1 MTNALINAQKETRK
15 LMPSLHEA
23 CGFDFCKPYAVKEF
37 DGRFTENKIK
47 RMMAE
52 TLLEGEA
59 VTPTTHRIIILTK
72 GGGAFTFANVWYLVE
87 IRYNKANID
96 LRSNYSYRES
106 FDYFYVKS
114 RFNDFRKSD
123 DCHTIVVAQHHK
135 YCKIPEKKPLDM
147 AERMDVAKF
156 GYCYSYRS
164 NKRYISSIE
173 VKDPHTRKTV
183 CSYVHGIETD
193 NADEIIDKSGYLL
206 YTRRADLKRRAIK
219 RKEEA
224 AKAIADRT
232 DFSEHVTTL
241 TNLVAYKKG
250 ILLER
255 FKNCNSSADYR
266 DFDRDFSYFDGFITA
281 LEDYERYCKCVNEKG
296 FKSVESESN
305 FYNSLMAKFTK

>member
-1 MTNALINAQKETRK
+1 MANALINAQKETKK

-47 RMMAE
+47 KMMAE

-59 VTPTTHRIIILTK
+59 VTPITHRIVVLTK
-72 GGGAFTFANVWYLVE
+72 GGRLVNADMWYLVE
-87 IRYNKANID
+87 IRYSKVNID
-96 LRSNYSYRES
+96 IRSNYSYRDS
-106 FDYFYVKS
+106 FDYFYAKS
-114 RFNDFRKSD
+114 RFDEFRKSD
-123 DCHTIVVAQHHK
+123 SCHTIIVAQRLK
-135 YCKIPEKKPLDM
+135 DCKIPEKKPLDM
-147 AERMDVAKF
+147 TERMDVIRF
-156 GYCYSYRS
+156 NYCRSYPSDR
-164 NKRYISSIE
+164 RYISSIE
-173 VKDPHTRKTV
+173 VNDPHTKKHV
-183 CSYVHGIETD
+183 CSYVHGIET
-193 NADEIIDKSGYLL
+193 NNEDEIIDKSGYLL
-206 YTRRADLKRRAIK
+206 YTRRAELKRRMVQ

-241 TNLVAYKKG
+241 TNLVAYRKG

-255 FKNCNSSADYR
+255 FKNCNTSADYR

-281 LEDYERYCKCVNEKG
+281 LEDFERYCKCVSEKG
-296 FKSVESESN
+296 FRSVESESN